1 MLLKPWHWMRLQGHE
16 MDREEDR
23 GPCFQG
29 TSTLGDWGEEE
40 EPREKTEEGAS
51 SKLKG
56 KGGVQYNE
64 SQMQRFKEAN
74 AMSVS
79 NPAEQPNKRKKF
91 LPLDTATLRSMVTL
105 TRANL
110 VERRDTIFTGQ
121 VQGWLRGKE
130 VEAES
135 INNSSKEF
143 T

>member
-40 EPREKTEEGAS
+40 EPTEKTEEGAS

-79 NPAEQPNKRKKF
+79 NPAEQPNKRKK
-91 LPLDTATLRSMVTL
+91 
-105 TRANL
+105 
-110 VERRDTIFTGQ
+110 IFTIRYSNIEVNGDLDKGKFGGA
-121 VQGWLRGKE
+121 QGHNLYRIGLGMAERKGSRGREYKQL
-130 VEAES
+130 
-135 INNSSKEF
+135 F
-143 T
+143 